1 MDYDPTAA
9 KQLLTE
15 AGYANGFEVRV
26 NKRLGTGTLLLV
38 KDAVAT
44 DWLRLGLD
52 VTLQD
57 QQSAYYR
64 VASQQRR
71 TIDIY
76 GLNYAPSFPEPLGV
90 YSAVYH
96 SSGSRMFRVNH
107 PVLNALIEA
116 AETQL
121 DTDERWRIQS
131 ELAKF
136 IYENVLAMPIFAE
149 NAIWPLG
156 PEVDSWDVA
165 PAELDWLSYWETARR
180 RR

>member
-1 MDYDPTAA
+1 MND
-9 KQLLTE
+9 
-15 AGYANGFEVRV
+15 
-26 NKRLGTGTLLLV
+26 
-38 KDAVAT
+38 
-44 DWLRLGLD
+44 
-52 VTLQD
+52 
-57 QQSAYYR
+57 
-64 VASQQRR
+64 
-71 TIDIY
+71 
-76 GLNYAPSFPEPLGV
+76 APSFPEPLRV
-90 YSAVYH
+90 YSVVYS
-96 SSGSRMFRVNH
+96 SSGHGLFGVNH
-107 PVLNALIEA
+107 PIINALIED